1 MSNVAGHIKIT
12 VSPDLRRFRKEVQ
25 EEAARLGADK
35 RTMVELYPEVDKAR
49 AERAGQELGSAVEKG
64 RARSAAAARK
74 KALAEGKATS
84 VRHAQGTAA
93 EVARVEKVAAA
104 KLKAQRDRTDQ
115 AMAARRRARQD
126 ATEAREKTHQDNLRR
141 ITEKGRARIDQ
152 IETEG
157 VARAL
162 ARLERLEVDAKDRAR
177 RESDRN
183 DARLREAA
191 RRAAAERR
199 LDRDTAAER
208 ARLDEAESR
217 RVKKR
222 PQPWRHTDRA
232 QDVLRRTDINNG
244 VARKL
249 GDDWARISNNVDKAG
264 QSLRR
269 LYQDL
274 GDANRRHH
282 QNLDALA
289 AAIADPNGNGR
300 TRNRLGNRAQGSSD
314 QLDALHAAIARAK
327 GVVDSRHAEMKRARE
342 LFAIA
347 NTSFDSS
354 YMSEL
359 RERANNMARARAG
372 QTQYAE
378 FPAVERSQELIA
390 KLAERSG
397 VARRVLPGDQ
407 EAMATL
413 TKAAVEQDRA
423 EAAYQQVLSRR
434 DGIYTKLTESAIE
447 LEHARLREADTS
459 EIDALNDAYTRLYQ
473 THQSLERQ
481 ERVAAI
487 RMSSARERYV
497 GAERN
502 IGSRTGASRVVRAFE
517 RVDLHVGDNIREV
530 MSRVILLGRALASIT
545 QIATTVTM
553 AMAALG
559 AVRLVPLISSASQAL
574 TVFAALPAVLAGA
587 ATGIASLVTGM
598 GGIGAA
604 IKAASQAADQS
615 DEDRTASRRR
625 ARDAEQSYE
634 RARESADRTYAAGQ
648 RQIASAEKSVQSAL
662 KSSQTAQENLTK
674 ARQSA
679 IEKIRGI
686 GDALRG
692 SALDERSAV
701 LAQKRARQNM
711 SDLLKTG
718 NGVTALDIEEA
729 QLAIDQADYGV
740 DVARKQNRDNHD
752 DAAETRAKGVE
763 GSDEVVAAKEALAD
777 AQSRVEEARSAVTD
791 TIASVAQA
799 NSDAQR
805 SIGDAWERMTDAWT
819 DLQSSTK
826 DDKLAKAMAKL
837 SPNAKTLVNDVLSI
851 KPAWQQVKWAAQ
863 DALTNGAGAAIRNFT
878 TAQLPNMK
886 AGFAAINTE
895 IGRGFRDSLSVL
907 SSGKS
912 QADYNKFLTN
922 TRNGFRGLADAAAPL
937 TNTFVDL
944 ATAGSSVLPQL
955 GDALADA
962 SARWSEK
969 ISLKRETGELNQSI
983 NNGIEKMGQLG
994 QIVANTFGGISG
1006 VFKAMRG
1013 EGDSMIERMT
1023 AATARFEAWAKSAEG
1038 ATKIQAV
1045 FAKINSVATQLSNI
1059 ISALGSAVV
1068 DVLGPVSEN
1077 FGITLSVVETLAES
1091 LASIV
1096 EALMSFGPTA
1106 ALIEGVATAFVA
1118 MYALRSLSGMF
1129 DTIRNAASTAYR
1141 GMAAEA
1147 TRAQSR
1153 LAAPMSAISRNLPFM
1168 LTNPVLAAREQF
1180 TNLRDTATS
1189 RLTEIRQAAVD
1200 RFPGVASAASSAMDR
1215 VQSVANTTR
1224 DRVSTVFSR
1233 IRDAA
1238 AGRFPGTRLAAET
1251 AFIGMRNAASS
1262 AYTSI
1267 SAGANSMANAMG
1279 GWFNVAMVAAVLAIT
1294 AITQK
1299 ADQFEAAWQS
1309 HLKAISDST
1318 TSSLE
1323 FSFDLTKAL
1332 NNSDGFVDDNVRGLM
1347 RQRAQDVMDAWKK
1360 AVEDQKNSSQFGEAF
1375 ESFRFY
1381 NPTTWFEW
1389 TQKLDAPKN
1398 FQIDQTGDAATAALD
1413 KLKALKISTGE
1424 LTSALTGGAA
1434 EWDRFKAKLL
1444 DGTEGGRIAA
1454 EQYQKLRDNFTQT
1467 QNSASKLVDALAD
1480 VRAGYLDAADAADKL
1495 TSAMNRQTQNRL
1507 TVAEAKAQATQTLTS
1522 FNDFTTADTTGSVNV
1537 DGKVDVNSQA
1547 GAAFHQQLYSL
1558 AQAYNSVA
1566 GAVYATT
1573 YEQTKSDEAARAAVV
1588 QATANITDA
1597 ARAKAGQYFSGADL
1611 DNVLAEYGIAPDS
1624 FTRAQAPRAQAPAA
1638 AIPGPTAPVVAAPA
1652 AVPGNGTAP
1661 ANSTT
1666 GTMGLLVTGTP
1677 GLPSVAAPANTL
1689 GELAVPGVPAAQVP
1703 AAAPAATVNPTVPD
1717 YTGAIK
1723 AYDDYTKAVEAGYKE
1738 RLLPSFDGAL
1748 DKANKLST
1756 ALVDGI
1762 GAAKPKLDEFIAA
1775 ITNLHAVFKADITEG
1790 ALVEWGKLRPA
1801 IDADLVVLVDHGL
1814 PNLVRGLDELN
1825 TKFRTVA
1832 TDSTA
1837 SFAGI
1842 KRAVAEPINWLITN
1856 VFNTALKNAWN
1867 EVRKTLPS
1875 LPEWTAV
1882 IPTISGYN
1890 RGGIIPGYQ
1899 PGVDD
1904 RIVAVGRGE
1913 AIMRPEFV
1921 RAYGADWIHRMNAA
1935 ARAGG
1940 VSAVQRIQ
1948 GAYANGG
1955 IVDSLESAVKERW
1968 PSMQLTSGLR
1978 FTDNGYHSTGHAAD
1992 FSDGTDS
1999 TPGMR
2004 QLAAW
2009 VASNFQ
2015 SSTLELIHS
2024 PFNHNIKHGRDVG
2037 DGMSFYGPATMAGHR
2052 NHVHVALAK
2061 ALGDL
2066 SNVVMPALGG
2076 DLLGASG
2083 AKVQELLTGPMAE
2096 LAKQVPTGASGLE
2109 KLPRAIF
2116 DAVTGAASAAAGSSV
2131 DAGNVAF
2138 DIGAGAAQWRDKV
2151 IAALIREGFEPNER
2165 NISLTMAQ
2173 IQSESGGNPN
2183 IIQQVQDVN
2192 SGGNEAVGLLQV
2204 IPGTFA
2210 RWRNPSLPN
2219 DRTDPDANISAALRY
2234 YRARWGEDL
2243 GAMWGKGHGYDQ
2255 GGWLPH
2261 GGFGWNLSGKPEPVF
2276 TNDQWQTMS
2285 GLLQS
2290 MAKLAPGVSNL
2301 AAPTG
2306 PAEFVESFVKVVQA
2320 VVDRIKS
2327 LTAKETGSGDSES
2340 STSGADSSTSGASTT
2355 ETGADTSTG
2364 ADSALTDG
2372 SADSGDLSMADTGGT
2387 QPKDTTETDPYLAAA
2402 MEIRKPEYYANKWK
2416 DIPSNFAEATWNQFT
2431 SDLGI
2436 TGEGSLSQLV
2446 KLHRND
2452 DKNIGVEYIQKK
2464 ATEAFTGAQ
2473 KTVEQHVH
2481 YHVTNIDEALRKNAI
2496 RQRQDAASFMR

>member
-25 EEAARLGADK
+25 EEASRLGADK
-35 RTMVELYPEVDKAR
+35 RTLVELYPEVDKAR
-49 AERAGQELGSAVEKG
+49 AERAGQEMGSAVEKG
-64 RARSAAAARK
+64 RARAAAAARK
-74 KALAEGKATS
+74 KALSEGKATS
-84 VRHAQGTAA
+84 VRHAQGTAN

-104 KLKAQRDRTDQ
+104 KLKAQRDRADQ
-115 AMAARRRARQD
+115 AMAARRRSRQD
-126 ATEAREKTHQDNLRR
+126 STEAREKTHQETLRR
-141 ITEKGRARIDQ
+141 ITEKSRARIDQ

-162 ARLERLEVDAKDRAR
+162 ARLDRLEVDAQDRAR
-177 RESDRN
+177 RETERN

-191 RRAAAERR
+191 RRTAAELR
-199 LDRDTAAER
+199 LDRATATER

-217 RVKKR
+217 RTRKT

-232 QDVLRRTDINNG
+232 QDVLRRTDVNNG

-274 GDANRRHH
+274 GDANRRHD

-314 QLDALHAAIARAK
+314 QLDALHTAIARAK
-327 GVVDSRHAEMKRARE
+327 GVIDSRHAEMKRARE

-347 NTSFDSS
+347 NSNFDST

-359 RERANNMARARAG
+359 RERANNMARSRAG

-378 FPAVERSQELIA
+378 FPAVERSQAMIA

-407 EAMATL
+407 EAMAKL

-459 EIDALNDAYTRLYQ
+459 EIDALNDSYTRLYQ

-487 RMSSARERYV
+487 RMSSARERFV

-502 IGSRTGASRVVRAFE
+502 IGNRTGVSRVVRAFE

-604 IKAASQAADQS
+604 IKAASQAGDQS

-634 RARESADRTYAAGQ
+634 RARESADRTYASGQ

-679 IEKIRGI
+679 IEKIRGL

-729 QLAIDQADYGV
+729 QLAIDQADYNL
-740 DVARKQNRDNHD
+740 DTTRKQNRDNHD
-752 DAAETRAKGVE
+752 DAAATRAKGVE
-763 GSDEVVAAKEALAD
+763 GSDEVVAAKEALAE
-777 AQSRVEEARSAVTD
+777 AQSRVEEARSNVTD

-805 SIGDAWERMTDAWT
+805 SIADSWERMTDAWT

-837 SPNAKTLVNDVLSI
+837 SPNAQKLVNDILSI
-851 KPAWQQVKWAAQ
+851 KPAWQEVKWAAQ
-863 DALTNGAGAAIRNFT
+863 DALTNGAGAAVRNFT

-886 AGFAAINTE
+886 AGFSAINAE

-937 TNTFVDL
+937 TRTFVDL

-955 GDALADA
+955 GDALAAA

-994 QIVANTFGGISG
+994 QIISNTFGGISG

-1023 AATARFEAWAKSAEG
+1023 VATAKFEAWAKSAAG
-1038 ATKIQAV
+1038 ASKIQAV

-1059 ISALGSAVV
+1059 ISSLGSAVV

-1096 EALMSFGPTA
+1096 GALMSFGPTA

-1129 DTIRNAASTAYR
+1129 DNIRNAASTAYR
-1141 GMAAEA
+1141 GMATEA

-1153 LAAPMSAISRNLPFM
+1153 LAGPMNALSRNMPFV
-1168 LTNPVLAAREQF
+1168 LTNPVVAAREQF
-1180 TNLRDTATS
+1180 TNLRDTATA

-1238 AGRFPGTRLAAET
+1238 SGRLPGTRLAAET
-1251 AFIGMRNAASS
+1251 AFNGIQRAASTTYS
-1262 AYTSI
+1262 SI
-1267 SAGANSMANAMG
+1267 SRGANVMANAMG
-1279 GWFNVAMVAAVLAIT
+1279 GWFNVAMIAAVLAIT
-1294 AITQK
+1294 AITKK
-1299 ADQFEAAWQS
+1299 ADEFKAAWQS
-1309 HLKAISDST
+1309 HQKAITDWKT
-1318 TSSLE
+1318 TGFE

-1332 NNSDGFVDDNVRGLM
+1332 NNSNGFVDDNVRGLM
-1347 RQRAQDVMDAWKK
+1347 RQRAQDVMDEWKK
-1360 AVEDQKNSSQFGEAF
+1360 AIEDQKNSSQFGEAV
-1375 ESFRFY
+1375 ETFRFY
-1381 NPTTWFEW
+1381 NPATWFDW

-1398 FQIDQTGDAATAALD
+1398 FQIDQTGDAATAAMD

-1434 EWDRFKAKLL
+1434 EWDKFKAKLL

-1522 FNDFTTADTTGSVNV
+1522 FNGFTTGESTGSVNV

-1547 GAAFHQQLYSL
+1547 GAAFHEQLYSL

-1611 DNVLAEYGIAPDS
+1611 DNVLGEYGIAPDS
-1624 FTRAQAPRAQAPAA
+1624 FTRAQAPRTQSPGQVV
-1638 AIPGPTAPVVAAPA
+1638 PGPTAPVTAAPA
-1652 AVPGNGTAP
+1652 TVPADSSAP
-1661 ANSTT
+1661 TKAI
-1666 GTMGLLVTGTP
+1666 P
-1677 GLPSVAAPANTL
+1677 GVLGMMLPGAPSVAAPA
-1689 GELAVPGVPAAQVP
+1689 
-1703 AAAPAATVNPTVPD
+1703 AAAPAPAAAATSSAAVTVPD

-1723 AYDDYTKAVEAGYKE
+1723 AYDDYAKAVEAGY
-1738 RLLPSFDGAL
+1738 RDRIVPSFDGAL
-1748 DKANKLST
+1748 DKATKLST

-1762 GAAKPKLDEFIAA
+1762 GAAKPKLDEFVAA

-1790 ALVEWGKLRPA
+1790 ALVEWAKLRPA
-1801 IDADLVVLVDHGL
+1801 MDADLVVLVDYGL

-1825 TKFRTVA
+1825 AKFKSVA

-1842 KRAVAEPINWLITN
+1842 KKAVAEPINWLITN

-1882 IPTISGYN
+1882 IPTISGYH

-1921 RAYGADWIHRMNAA
+1921 RAFGSDWVHQMNAA
-1935 ARAGG
+1935 ARSGG

-1948 GAYANGG
+1948 GAYAGGG
-1955 IVDSLESAVKERW
+1955 IVDSMESAVKERW

-1978 FTDNGYHSTGHAAD
+1978 FTDNGYHSTGQAAD
-1992 FSDGTDS
+1992 FSDGSDS
-1999 TPGMR
+1999 TPTMR

-2009 VASNFQ
+2009 FASNFQ

-2024 PFNHNIKHGRDVG
+2024 PFNHNLKNGRDVG
-2037 DGMSFYGPATMAGHR
+2037 DGMGFYGPATMAEHR

-2061 ALGDL
+2061 ALGDM

-2076 DLLGASG
+2076 NMFGAAG
-2083 AKVQELLTGPMAE
+2083 ARVQELLTGPMAA
-2096 LAKQVPTGASGLE
+2096 LAKQVPTGASNLE

-2116 DAVTGAASAAAGSSV
+2116 DAVTGAATAAAGSSV

-2138 DIGAGAAQWRDKV
+2138 DISAGAAQWRDNV
-2151 IAALIREGFEPNER
+2151 IAALLREGFEANER
-2165 NISLTMAQ
+2165 NINLTLAQ
-2173 IQSESGGNPN
+2173 IQSESGGDPN
-2183 IIQQVQDVN
+2183 IVQQVQDVN
-2192 SGGNEAVGLLQV
+2192 SGGNEGVGLLQV

-2210 RWRNPSLPN
+2210 RWRNPALPN

-2234 YRARWGEDL
+2234 YRAKWGEDL
-2243 GAMWGKGHGYDQ
+2243 GAMWGQAHGYDQ
-2255 GGWLPH
+2255 GGWLEH
-2261 GGFGWNLSGKPEPVF
+2261 GSIGYNLSGKPEPVF
-2276 TNDQWQTMS
+2276 TNDQWVTMS
-2285 GLLQS
+2285 GLLKS
-2290 MAKLAPGVSNL
+2290 LSKLAPGMTAL
-2301 AAPTG
+2301 TAPSG
-2306 PAEFVESFVKVVQA
+2306 PAQFVEQFTKVVEA
-2320 VVDRIKS
+2320 VVSRIKS
-2327 LTAKETGSGDSES
+2327 LTAKESGSGESDS
-2340 STSGADSSTSGASTT
+2340 TTAGADSSTSGTDTT
-2355 ETGADTSTG
+2355 DSGDTAATDGSGTGTDTS
-2364 ADSALTDG
+2364 SLTDG
-2372 SADSGDLSMADTGGT
+2372 STETGDLSAVEGGDT
-2387 QPKDTTETDPYLAAA
+2387 QPKDTTETDPYLTAA

-2416 DIPSNFAEATWNQFT
+2416 DIPSNFAETTWNQFT

-2436 TGEGSLSQLV
+2436 TGEGTLSQLV
-2446 KLHRND
+2446 KLHKNE

-2496 RQRQDAASFMR
+2496 RQRQDASGFMR